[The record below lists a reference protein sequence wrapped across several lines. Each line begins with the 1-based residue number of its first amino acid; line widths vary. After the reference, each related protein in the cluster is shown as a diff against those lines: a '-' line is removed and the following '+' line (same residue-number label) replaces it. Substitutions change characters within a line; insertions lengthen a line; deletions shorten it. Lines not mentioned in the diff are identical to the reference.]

1 MTLRRNADVCIV
13 LVALMNEHPR
23 IYLSSTVPPSSLN
36 LATIC
41 SASSL
46 GTFCLSMD
54 GSFSTI
60 SFDCC
65 GVACG
70 VPLTEGRGSS

>member
-1 MTLRRNADVCIV
+1 
-13 LVALMNEHPR
+13 
-23 IYLSSTVPPSSLN
+23 LN

-65 GVACG
+65 VACG
-70 VPLTEGRGSS
+70 AVGGGKGRLVRGGHREGNE